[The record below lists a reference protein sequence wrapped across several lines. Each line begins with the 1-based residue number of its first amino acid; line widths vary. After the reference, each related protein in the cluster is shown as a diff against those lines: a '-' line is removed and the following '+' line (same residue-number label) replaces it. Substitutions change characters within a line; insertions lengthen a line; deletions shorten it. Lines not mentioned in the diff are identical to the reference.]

1 MPPFITVVVPVRN
14 EERFI
19 ASTLHEL
26 LAQDYPKDRFEIIVA
41 DGEST
46 DRTKEIVAGICGQNP
61 QVRLFDNPK
70 GLSSSGRNIG
80 FKNGK
85 GDIFLVVDG
94 HCYIGHGQLFKNIV
108 ACFEKSGAQCLGRP
122 QPLDPPEL
130 SDFQKAVALARASRI
145 GHGGDSL
152 IYSSHEGFVSPVSH
166 GAVYKREVFEKIGYV
181 DETFDVCEDV
191 DFNYCVDTAGF
202 KSYMSPSIAIKYY
215 PRESLAALWRQ
226 MVRYGKGRFQLLKKH
241 PETFSIMGMPPI
253 ILVAGLILLPLL
265 GLVNPGFFKLFGFAY
280 GLYLLVVLGASFSI
294 AFKAGIRHLRYL
306 PMIYVVIHFGLGI
319 GFVSKFVKNIFRQY

>member
-1 MPPFITVVVPVRN
+1 LPPFITVVVPVRN

-19 ASTLHEL
+19 AGTINEL
-26 LAQDYPKDRFEIIVA
+26 LTQDYPKDRFEVVVA

-94 HCYIGHGQLFKNIV
+94 HCYIGHGQLFRNIV

-122 QPLDPPEL
+122 QPLDPPGL
-130 SDFQKAVALARASRI
+130 SDFQKAVALARASPI

-191 DFNYCVDTAGF
+191 DFNYCIDTAGF

-226 MVRYGKGRFQLLKKH
+226 MVRYGKGRYQFLRKH
-241 PETFSIMGMPPI
+241 PETFSVTGLAPVA
-253 ILVAGLILLPLL
+253 LVAGIILLPLL
-265 GLVNPGFFKLFGFAY
+265 GLVHPVFFKLFAAAY
-280 GLYLLVVLGASFSI
+280 GLYALLVLGSSFKI
-294 AFKAGIRHLRYL
+294 AFKSGIKYLRYL
-306 PMIYVVIHFGLGI
+306 PLIYMAIHFGLGM
-319 GFVSKFVKNIFRQY
+319 GFFAKGAGKLGG